1 MKKLVYNSN
10 TEKLEVL
17 DYDTNK
23 VKDILTGEERDVDG
37 KDNFHFVSNSEKI
50 YDTEEVDP
58 QVPKSDKPDEVDL
71 LKMVEPIKGQLIT
84 LVVVICI
91 IFSIVFVKCG
101 SSESPGEYEALVP
114 TDTLP
119 ATKDD
124 IVSYIRSYE
133 LTNSEVIT
141 NWRKNL
147 IINLAVG
154 LRRTRAKYIVDS
166 LANDQPT
173 KYKSR

>member
-17 DYDTNK
+17 DYETNK

-50 YDTEEVDP
+50 YDTEEPV
-58 QVPKSDKPDEVDL
+58 KESKPEDVDL
-71 LKMVEPIKGQLIT
+71 LKMVEPIKGQLIA

-91 IFSIVFVKCG
+91 IFGVVFTKCG
-101 SSESPGEYEALVP
+101 SSNPPGEYEALVP

-124 IVSYIRSYE
+124 IVGYIHDYE
-133 LTNSEVIT
+133 LVNSEVIT

-147 IINLAVG
+147 IITMAVG